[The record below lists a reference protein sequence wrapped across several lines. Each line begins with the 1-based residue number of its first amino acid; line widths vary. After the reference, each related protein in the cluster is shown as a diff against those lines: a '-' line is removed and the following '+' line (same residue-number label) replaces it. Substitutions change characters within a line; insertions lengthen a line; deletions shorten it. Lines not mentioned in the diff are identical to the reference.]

1 MIGMITMGSVTMT
14 HITYNPMVLV
24 NIQLL
29 ISLLANPTHIT
40 LSQFIPR
47 IKIIISQLLVQA
59 TFSQLLVQATLSQPM
74 ITATT
79 TTIMFSHHTSK
90 IMTIAT
96 ITFSHHTSNP
106 MTTITTMSSHH
117 THKTITMLLSLL
129 VLANLHTTLTLRVL
143 LGTTHTNMAQLDGKN
158 GIDRMVFRVLLL
170 SL

>member
-40 LSQFIPR
+40 LNQFIPR
-47 IKIIISQLLVQA
+47 IKIII
-59 TFSQLLVQATLSQPM
+59 SQLLVQATLSQPM

-117 THKTITMLLSLL
+117 THKTITMQPSLL